1 MKESDKDDF
10 IKESDKDA
18 FIRFFK
24 IFLPF
29 LAFGVVALAM
39 EGYSKVEIILF
50 IWNICIGFGF
60 LFGVVFAIG
69 WGCRRSV
76 WQGWL
81 LGLIIFF
88 VYGILTVEI

>member
-50 IWNICIGFGF
+50 IWIN
-60 LFGVVFAIG
+60 LM
-69 WGCRRSV
+69 
-76 WQGWL
+76 
-81 LGLIIFF
+81 
-88 VYGILTVEI
+88 